1 MRRIF
6 PFLLILMLSGCKKTT
21 VAETD
26 LHHLNGYWEIAEV
39 EFPDGSKK
47 QYTVNPS
54 IDFIKLEGEEGFRK
68 KMQPKFDGT
77 YNTTNDTEYFTLS
90 QTNETFTLHY
100 KNEFSEWEEK
110 LVAVDS
116 LSFSV
121 TNEEGITYSYK
132 RFEPIKIPK

>member
-21 VAETD
+21 VAEAD
-26 LHHLNGYWEIAEV
+26 LHYLNGYWEISEV
-39 EFPDGSKK
+39 KFPDGSKK
-47 QYTVNPS
+47 QYTVNPN
-54 IDFIKLEGEEGFRK
+54 IDFIKLEGKEGFRK
-68 KMQPKFDGT
+68 KMQPQFDGSYDT
-77 YNTTNDTEYFTLS
+77 SNDTEFFTLS
-90 QTNETFTLHY
+90 QNDEIFTLHY
-100 KNEFSEWEEK
+100 KNGFSEWEEK
-110 LVAVDS
+110 LVEVDS